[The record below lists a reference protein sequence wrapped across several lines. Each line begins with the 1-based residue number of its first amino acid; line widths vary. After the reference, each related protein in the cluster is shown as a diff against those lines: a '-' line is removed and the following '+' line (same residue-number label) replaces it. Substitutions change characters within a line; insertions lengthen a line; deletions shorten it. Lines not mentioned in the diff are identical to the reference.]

1 MNAGA
6 DDAVM
11 LWTVRGSLALMAA
24 GFSLRHLRRPRA
36 FRLCSAGGAVLMP
49 IHIAAAFGARHGWS
63 HAAAVADTAR
73 QTRALTGLDWG
84 GGVWVNY
91 LFAALWLAD
100 AAWAALAPAAYDRRP
115 RRLEYTVGASLGF
128 IAFNGAVV
136 FAAGP
141 TRWVGLAACG
151 GIAATWFLARRRDR
165 GGRRADRA
173 G

>member
-1 MNAGA
+1 
-6 DDAVM
+6 M
-11 LWTVRGSLALMAA
+11 LWTVRGSLGLMAA
-24 GFSLRHLRRPRA
+24 GFCLRRLGRGRA
-36 FRLCSAGGAVLMP
+36 FRLCWAGGALLMP
-49 IHIAAAFGARHGWS
+49 VHIAAAFGVRHGWS

-84 GGVWVNY
+84 GGVWANY

-141 TRWVGLAACG
+141 TRWVGLAACATV
-151 GIAATWFLARRRDR
+151 AATWLLARRRDR
-165 GGRRADRA
+165 GGRRTESA